1 MKTLIALGLTA
12 VMGLTGC
19 TSSKGKVVTEKF
31 AVTPFVASNFVDPMA
46 GGNPYLPLTPGTQWV
61 RDGTTLIGN
70 RKVPNSVVTTVTD
83 VVRVINGVKTVLV
96 YDHSVAAGQV
106 VQESLDYLTQDK
118 AGNIWY
124 LGSSTEQYEAGRYI
138 AVDEAWLDGKS
149 GAKGGI
155 LMPAN
160 PTPATPP
167 WSIAQTADQG
177 GDGAEVVKITKKC
190 VAYGCY
196 PKVLVVR
203 EGKKTALD
211 NEFKYYAYGVGQ
223 IFNEPRN
230 KSRHEDYEVLI
241 NITHLTPEGLAEASK
256 AALRIDEHAI
266 HDFPKVFGN
275 VTAKRVVR

>member
-1 MKTLIALGLTA
+1 MA
-12 VMGLTGC
+12 VMVLTGC
-19 TSSKGKVVTEKF
+19 SSSKGNSEPQKF
-31 AVTPFVASNFVDPMA
+31 TVTPFVASNFIDPTT
-46 GGNPYLPLTPGTQWV
+46 GGNPWLPLKPGTQWV
-61 RDGTTLIGN
+61 KDGTTLIGN

-83 VVRVINGVKTVLV
+83 VIRVVRGVKTVLV

-106 VQESLDYLTQDK
+106 VQESLDYLAQDK
-118 AGNIWY
+118 AGNIWN
-124 LGSSTEQYEAGRYI
+124 LGSTTDQYEAGRYI
-138 AVDEAWLDGKS
+138 AVDEAWLDGNGK
-149 GAKGGI
+149 AKGGI
-155 LMPAN
+155 LMPAH

-167 WSIAQTADQG
+167 WSIATTDG
-177 GDGAEVVKITKKC
+177 GDDGAEAVKFMKKC
-190 VAYGCY
+190 VAYGCF

-223 IFNEPRN
+223 IFNEPRT

-256 AALRIDEHAI
+256 AALSVDSHGI

>member
-1 MKTLIALGLTA
+1 MAA
-12 VMGLTGC
+12 VLTGC
-19 TSSKGKVVTEKF
+19 TASKDKAARETF
-31 AVTPFVASNFVDPMA
+31 SVTPFAASNFVDPTI
-46 GGNPYLPLTPGTQWV
+46 GGNPWLPLKPGTQWV

-83 VVRVINGVKTVLV
+83 VIRVVNGVRTVLV

-106 VQESLDYLTQDK
+106 VQESLDYMTQDK
-118 AGNIWY
+118 AGNVWY

-138 AVDEAWLDGKS
+138 AVDEAWLDGKAGS
-149 GAKGGI
+149 KGGI

-167 WSIAQTADQG
+167 WSIAATAEEG
-177 GDGAEVVKITKKC
+177 GDGAEAVKIIKKC

-223 IFNEPRN
+223 ILNEPRD
-230 KSRHEDYEVLI
+230 KSRHEDFEELI
-241 NITHLTPEGLAEASK
+241 NITQLTPDGLAEASK
-256 AALRIDEHAI
+256 AALRIDNHAV

-275 VTAKRVVR
+275 VKAKRVVQ